1 MFFVTF
7 APVKRHLFIGMVLLI
22 ALAACH
28 GPQREARLMVLR
40 AERLFDTDPDSTVR
54 LIDSVLR
61 TPAYFEEG
69 KRMDMALLQ
78 AEALFGDR
86 GQEIPPLMDDE
97 FFDDKPFLS
106 TSPELERA
114 ADYYARK
121 KKFDK
126 AAHAALYSGF
136 VQLHYNDKAD
146 AIRSFKDAERY
157 GELDK
162 DSLAMAQAEFRMG
175 KLLFFD
181 GMELEA
187 LAILRKAMDNFGSRN
202 VDKAINMNMMAVCYM
217 VSGDHENA
225 EICLQQSLMY
235 ARESDI
241 DKLNRKILNNYAVLY
256 QLQNDYKQALACLKL
271 IDREPNLDETELLLL
286 YMNTGDVFA
295 EMQVMD
301 SAALYYKCVDSLLPH
316 AHVKTETKV
325 SAYNSLSRFAESQHN
340 DSLALHYW
348 KHYNDC
354 LDEVRGFREH
364 NNLYGIQQK
373 YDYDSM
379 QNAMNQKMIRRQ
391 RIIIVLS
398 MLAALVFLAFAVSK
412 IRLAQSRKQ
421 EAEAKDS
428 LFLFMQQHKEL
439 QKKHETSIKT
449 VSDLS
454 MMQES
459 SKKDYQ
465 ELAQKYNETAEAC
478 TNYARQLSETLN
490 KEALVI
496 QKMCIFINNQS
507 KKRCL
512 KDLEEAVFGDEGRW
526 EALKK
531 VFDSLYPEVRE
542 KLMIQHPELTEAEI
556 IDFILSFFEVS
567 RQEEADLFGT
577 SIHSIDKL
585 RNNAKKK
592 LSKAPYE
599 GRERS

>member
-1 MFFVTF
+1 
-7 APVKRHLFIGMVLLI
+7 
-22 ALAACH
+22 
-28 GPQREARLMVLR
+28 MVLR

-54 LIDSVLR
+54 LIDSVMR
-61 TPAYFEEG
+61 MPAYFEEG

-146 AIRSFKDAERY
+146 AMRSFKDAERY
-157 GELDK
+157 GELAE
-162 DSLAMAQAEFRMG
+162 DSLVVAQAQFRMG
-175 KLLFFD
+175 KLLFFY

-187 LAILRKAMDNFGSRN
+187 LAILKKAMDNFGSRN

-235 ARESDI
+235 ARERVV
-241 DKLNRKILNNYAVLY
+241 DKLNRKIINNYAVLY
-256 QLQNDYKQALACLKL
+256 QLQNDYKQTLACLRL
-271 IDREPNLDETELLLL
+271 IDKEPNLDETELLLL
-286 YMNTGDVFA
+286 YMNMGDVFA

-316 AHVKTETKV
+316 ARVKTETKV

-340 DSLALHYW
+340 DSLALYYW
-348 KHYNDC
+348 KHYSKC

-391 RIIIVLS
+391 RVIIVLS

-439 QKKHETSIKT
+439 QKKHETSVKT

-459 SKKDYQ
+459 NKKDYQ
-465 ELAQKYNETAEAC
+465 ELVEKYNETAEAC
-478 TNYARQLSETLN
+478 TNYARQLSETLK

-507 KKRCL
+507 KKSCL
-512 KDLEEAVFGDEGRW
+512 KDLQEAVFGDEGRW
-526 EALKK
+526 GALEK
-531 VFDSLYPEVRE
+531 VFDALYPEVRE
-542 KLMIQHPELTEAEI
+542 KLMIQHPELTEAEV
-556 IDFILSFFEVS
+556 IDFILSFFGVS
-567 RQEEADLFGT
+567 RQEEADIFGT

-592 LSKAPYE
+592 LSKASYE
-599 GRERS
+599 G

>member
-1 MFFVTF
+1 
-7 APVKRHLFIGMVLLI
+7 
-22 ALAACH
+22 
-28 GPQREARLMVLR
+28 MVLR

-136 VQLHYNDKAD
+136 VQQHYGEKNIAM
-146 AIRSFKDAERY
+146 RSFKEAEQY
-157 GELDK
+157 GKLVS
-162 DSLAMAQAEFRMG
+162 DSLTVARVEYRMG
-175 KLLFFD
+175 KMLLD
-181 GMELEA
+181 DCMEQEA
-187 LAILRKAMDNFGSRN
+187 LALLKKAEGFFGSCFIE
-202 VDKAINMNMMAVCYM
+202 KAFVQNSIAGCHILL
-217 VSGDHENA
+217 GDYESS
-225 EICLQQSLMY
+225 EIYIQQSLMN
-235 ARESDI
+235 ARKSHV
-241 DKLNRKILNNYAVLY
+241 DKVIRKALNNYAVLC
-256 QLQNDYKQALACLKL
+256 QLQGKHAHAIACLKQNANNS
-271 IDREPNLDETELLLL
+271 NLDEKIMLLLNL
-286 YMNTGDVFA
+286 NLGNVFFD
-295 EMQVMD
+295 EREMD
-301 SAALYYKCVDSLLPH
+301 SANYYYNNVDSLLPK
-316 AHVKTETKV
+316 AQIKPETKV
-325 SAYNSLSRFAESQHN
+325 SAYRSLSRFAESQHN

-348 KHYNDC
+348 KQYIKWLN
-354 LDEVRGFREH
+354 EVRDQSEQ
-364 NNLYGIQQK
+364 NNVYGIQQK
-373 YDYDSM
+373 YDYGAL
-379 QNAMNQKMIRRQ
+379 QNIMNQRVIRRQ
-391 RIIIVLS
+391 RIIIALSIVVAVVLL
-398 MLAALVFLAFAVSK
+398 MFAVSK

-439 QKKHETSIKT
+439 QKKHETSVKT

-459 SKKDYQ
+459 NKKDYQ
-465 ELAQKYNETAEAC
+465 ELVQKYNETAEAC
-478 TNYARQLSETLN
+478 TNYARQLSEALN

-496 QKMCIFINNQS
+496 QKMCIFKNNQS
-507 KKRCL
+507 KKSCL
-512 KDLEEAVFGDEGRW
+512 MDLEEAVFGDEGRW

-542 KLMIQHPELTEAEI
+542 KLIIQHPELTEAEI

-567 RQEEADLFGT
+567 RQEEADIFGT

>member
-1 MFFVTF
+1 
-7 APVKRHLFIGMVLLI
+7 
-22 ALAACH
+22 
-28 GPQREARLMVLR
+28 
-40 AERLFDTDPDSTVR
+40 
-54 LIDSVLR
+54 
-61 TPAYFEEG
+61 
-69 KRMDMALLQ
+69 
-78 AEALFGDR
+78 
-86 GQEIPPLMDDE
+86 
-97 FFDDKPFLS
+97 
-106 TSPELERA
+106 
-114 ADYYARK
+114 
-121 KKFDK
+121 
-126 AAHAALYSGF
+126 
-136 VQLHYNDKAD
+136 
-146 AIRSFKDAERY
+146 
-157 GELDK
+157 
-162 DSLAMAQAEFRMG
+162 
-175 KLLFFD
+175 
-181 GMELEA
+181 
-187 LAILRKAMDNFGSRN
+187 
-202 VDKAINMNMMAVCYM
+202 MNMMAVCYM

-225 EICLQQSLMY
+225 EICFQQSLMY

-256 QLQNDYKQALACLKL
+256 QLQNDYNQALACLKL

-439 QKKHETSIKT
+439 QKKHETSVKT
-449 VSDLS
+449 VSVSFLKHLIRKLLLYKRCA
-454 MMQES
+454 S
-459 SKKDYQ
+459 SK
-465 ELAQKYNETAEAC
+465 TIR
-478 TNYARQLSETLN
+478 AR
-490 KEALVI
+490 K
-496 QKMCIFINNQS
+496 
-507 KKRCL
+507 
-512 KDLEEAVFGDEGRW
+512 AV
-526 EALKK
+526 
-531 VFDSLYPEVRE
+531 
-542 KLMIQHPELTEAEI
+542 
-556 IDFILSFFEVS
+556 
-567 RQEEADLFGT
+567 
-577 SIHSIDKL
+577 
-585 RNNAKKK
+585 
-592 LSKAPYE
+592 
-599 GRERS
+599 

>member
-1 MFFVTF
+1 M
-7 APVKRHLFIGMVLLI
+7 KRCLFIGMVLLV
-22 ALAACH
+22 ALASCNS
-28 GPQREARLMVLR
+28 PRREARQMVHR
-40 AERLFDTDPDSTVR
+40 AEQLFDTDPDSTVA
-54 LIDSVLR
+54 LIDSVLHM
-61 TPAYFEEG
+61 PVYFKE
-69 KRMDMALLQ
+69 KHRMDMALLQ

-121 KKFDK
+121 KNFDK

-157 GELDK
+157 GELAK

-256 QLQNDYKQALACLKL
+256 QLQNDYNQALACLKL

-373 YDYDSM
+373 YDYDSI

-439 QKKHETSIKT
+439 QKKHETSVKT

-459 SKKDYQ
+459 NKKDYQ
-465 ELAQKYNETAEAC
+465 ELVQKYNETAEAC
-478 TNYARQLSETLN
+478 TNYARQLSEALN

-496 QKMCIFINNQS
+496 QKMCIFKNNQS
-507 KKRCL
+507 KKSCL

-556 IDFILSFFEVS
+556 IDFILSFFGVS
-567 RQEEADLFGT
+567 RQEEADIFGT